1 MDSLRKSADLRVVS
15 RPSLRVLF
23 LVLRVDLPPFSNPL
37 VREALDVALDRGE
50 IVHRAMGGVG
60 TPTAQLVPPPVLGY
74 NPEIRL
80 PGHDPGRAREL
91 LRAAGYRA
99 GLSVRLDGP
108 TDRYS
113 AGVEIMKEVAR
124 QLRDVGI
131 EVEVAARPKEAFFS
145 LADSRHYNF
154 LLYGWSCETIQA
166 GEALDELIHTADPD
180 KEPNIAAFG
189 DRAIDDLI
197 DRADES
203 ALIPERSDLLAQALA
218 AVARAR
224 PLIPLVIQ
232 SESFAFSASRVA
244 WDPSL
249 DMALHIAD
257 VHSAAG
263 TTGRD

>member
-1 MDSLRKSADLRVVS
+1 MRRPGLLPLADLDVPMR
-15 RPSLRVLF
+15 
-23 LVLRVDLPPFSNPL
+23 DLIGSHWS
-37 VREALDVALDRGE
+37 AS
-50 IVHRAMGGVG
+50 GVG

-91 LRAAGYRA
+91 LRTAGYRA

-131 EVEVAARPKEAFFS
+131 EVEVDARPKEAFFS

-218 AVARAR
+218 QRAGKELAFDDRTIVPVEAVEERDA
-224 PLIPLVIQ
+224 
-232 SESFAFSASRVA
+232 
-244 WDPSL
+244 
-249 DMALHIAD
+249 AD
-257 VHSAAG
+257 RRRVHSGDPRRCRSRRLGRAPAAA
-263 TTGRD
+263 